1 MAATLSEQEQ
11 VSSDTIVSNSI
22 SETRNSLLLRLPDK
36 TDIDAWDQFIDI
48 YQPLVFRLA
57 RSKGFQEADAHD
69 IVQEVKHLSLK
80 LIGRERFMNFNSVW
94 ISSISRTNSLEELR
108 SSSVSFQVL
117 ITQSLSHNSNSENFK

>member
-11 VSSDTIVSNSI
+11 VSCDTIVSNSI

-69 IVQEVKHLSLK
+69 IVQVNALLP
-80 LIGRERFMNFNSVW
+80 
-94 ISSISRTNSLEELR
+94 
-108 SSSVSFQVL
+108 
-117 ITQSLSHNSNSENFK
+117 